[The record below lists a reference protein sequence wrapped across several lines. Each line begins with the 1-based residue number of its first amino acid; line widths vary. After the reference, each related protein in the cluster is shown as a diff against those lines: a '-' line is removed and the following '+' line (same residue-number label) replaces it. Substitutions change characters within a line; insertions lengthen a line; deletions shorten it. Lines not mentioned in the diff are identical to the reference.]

1 MRTRTRD
8 SRNNRFRP
16 NYDTFDLFIDGKKI
30 TRLYGIKTA
39 MAQAKKSGGGLW
51 GRKLVELIDIKTG
64 EIVYSTLL

>member
-1 MRTRTRD
+1 MKGRYK
-8 SRNNRFRP
+8 P
-16 NYDTFDLFIDGKKI
+16 NYDTFDLYIDGKKV

-64 EIVYSTLL
+64 EIVYATLL